1 MAEIKKSSRRRGVSD
16 VNELTSGCKIRVA
29 EVEDECKITI
39 IPFIKKKLYVYV
51 IYGIRTY
58 TLLPCTY
65 TLLPCMYTLLP
76 CTYILLPCTYILL
89 PLRTYVYMILLI
101 VNCLQMIINKILFK
115 IEINMLDFVLL

>member
-51 IYGIRTY
+51 IYGIRTHTLLHTLLPCTY

-65 TLLPCMYTLLP
+65 TLLPC
-76 CTYILLPCTYILL
+76 TYILL
-89 PLRTYVYMILLI
+89 PLRIYIYMILLI

>member
-1 MAEIKKSSRRRGVSD
+1 MAEMKKSSRRRGVSD

-51 IYGIRTY
+51 IYGIRTHTLLH

-65 TLLPCMYTLLP
+65 TLLPCT
-76 CTYILLPCTYILL
+76 
-89 PLRTYVYMILLI
+89 
-101 VNCLQMIINKILFK
+101 
-115 IEINMLDFVLL
+115 

>member
-1 MAEIKKSSRRRGVSD
+1 MAQMKKSSRRRGVSD

-51 IYGIRTY
+51 IYGIRTHTLLH

-65 TLLPCMYTLLP
+65 TLLPCTYT
-76 CTYILLPCTYILL
+76 LLPCTYILL